1 MVEPGYRQYPL
12 NTEAC
17 ANAAS
22 RHWNP
27 SVDVVRRWIE
37 LCRSEAWARTRSVR
51 LICLDPLNI
60 MQGDL
65 TLDMVRVYVDT
76 IRNQLQT
83 IANGAIDWQ
92 QRDKVDTIV
101 IPIQV
106 GTSWILYMTER
117 TTHN

>member
-1 MVEPGYRQYPL
+1 MVEPGYGQYPL
-12 NTEAC
+12 NAEAC

-22 RHWNP
+22 RQWNP

-37 LCRSEAWARTRSVR
+37 LCRSEAWAHTRSVR

-60 MQGDL
+60 LQGDL

-76 IRNQLQT
+76 IRDQLQT

-92 QRDKVDTIV
+92 QRD
-101 IPIQV
+101 
-106 GTSWILYMTER
+106 
-117 TTHN
+117 